1 MIENTKETKVNIN
14 SLQLVHYETSRTI
27 HLPRRTNNNRWQEQ
41 KRHTK
46 VNCSNFK
53 SIWNN
58 EQDTE
63 SGKFTKK
70 TKKNI

>member
-41 KRHTK
+41 KKTYK
-46 VNCSNFK
+46 GELFK
-53 SIWNN
+53 LQKHL
-58 EQDTE
+58 E
-63 SGKFTKK
+63 
-70 TKKNI
+70 